1 VQGAKKLDSAA
12 KGRLK
17 ALYDARERIAE
28 RLDRPAFKVFGEEV
42 LLDMV
47 HTPPTSLDDFRTPKG
62 GRRHGAGRF
71 AQEVLAALAQAQ
83 PIEGEPPKNSGR
95 RRRNGRML
103 DPDARQRYEALRVQ
117 RRLSADALGLE
128 PEVVLSNA
136 IIEELART
144 PPGSAEDFLRHAEF
158 CGWRKT
164 PLLAPMQAVL
174 EGLAVAA
181 AEQAASLGQ
190 LAQAES

>member
-1 VQGAKKLDSAA
+1 
-12 KGRLK
+12 
-17 ALYDARERIAE
+17 
-28 RLDRPAFKVFGEEV
+28 
-42 LLDMV
+42 
-47 HTPPTSLDDFRTPKG
+47 
-62 GRRHGAGRF
+62 
-71 AQEVLAALAQAQ
+71 
-83 PIEGEPPKNSGR
+83 
-95 RRRNGRML
+95 
-103 DPDARQRYEALRVQ
+103 
-117 RRLSADALGLE
+117 LGLE

-174 EGLAVAA
+174 EGLAAAA